1 MTHESITALFG
12 STGDFIARKLQCGGH
27 TVYAYMIDG
36 LIASVTASDMVL
48 RPLSMLPE
56 GDPGQLYAAALDGTI
71 SYAMFKG
78 EEGKQDYGCRCF
90 AYEAK
95 DNDHKEPLYGDWI
108 TMEMAD
114 KEGWTKKPGSKWLS
128 MPNQML
134 RYRAAAFWQ
143 RAYCPEISMGL
154 MTAEE
159 AEDIEYAQIVSE
171 PTATEAESKDISQM
185 LDEMQKQPAVDPE
198 TGELFPNM

>member
-1 MTHESITALFG
+1 
-12 STGDFIARKLQCGGH
+12 
-27 TVYAYMIDG
+27 
-36 LIASVTASDMVL
+36 
-48 RPLSMLPE
+48 
-56 GDPGQLYAAALDGTI
+56 
-71 SYAMFKG
+71 
-78 EEGKQDYGCRCF
+78 
-90 AYEAK
+90 
-95 DNDHKEPLYGDWI
+95 
-108 TMEMAD
+108 MEMAD

-171 PTATEAESKDISQM
+171 PTPTEADPKDNISQM
-185 LDEMQKQPAVDPE
+185 LDDMQKQPAVDPE
-198 TGELFPNM
+198 TGELLPNM